1 MSLKEKIQTDL
12 TSAIKAQDKTRMDA
26 LRMLKSAI
34 MRFETSGAKKEAS
47 DEEIVQI
54 VQKEIKQ
61 RQDSIEQFKAGNRSE
76 LAEKEAAE
84 IEVLKVYLPPQL
96 SEEEI
101 RALAQEA
108 LKETNATTKQEMGKV
123 MATLMPKVKGKAD
136 GKLVSKIVNEMLK

>member
-1 MSLKEKIQTDL
+1 MSLKEKIQQDL

-61 RQDSIEQFKAGNRSE
+61 RQDSIEQFRAGNRPE
-76 LAEKEAAE
+76 LAEKEAKE

-96 SEEEI
+96 SEDEI
-101 RALAQEA
+101 RTLVQEA
-108 LKETNATTKQEMGKV
+108 LKETGATTKQEMGKV
-123 MATLMPKVKGKAD
+123 MAALMPKVKGKTD
-136 GKLVSKIVNEMLK
+136 GKTVSKVVNEMLK